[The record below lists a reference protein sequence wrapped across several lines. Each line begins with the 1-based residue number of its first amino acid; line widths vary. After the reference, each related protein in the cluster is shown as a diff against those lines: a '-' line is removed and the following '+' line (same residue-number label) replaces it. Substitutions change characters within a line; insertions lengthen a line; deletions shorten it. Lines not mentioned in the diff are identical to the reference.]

1 MENKNLT
8 TGGELIEQTPT
19 AKTPLK
25 LNTSQT
31 IKVGFAF
38 AIIML
43 FWTAYDFVVP
53 LLLERAYGLSN
64 AMRGLVMG
72 LDNLLS
78 LFMLPFFGKLS
89 DKGAGKLAKKMGRR
103 TPFIIVGTVLSVAL
117 MVFVPLAAKSQLVR
131 SEEIRVREFDIIME
145 SDEAQAELYGMFYDE
160 AKAGNSKYC
169 DLNYLELNDINTRED
184 YIAIRYYPE
193 PSDDAELTEE
203 QQKSNDNYKKF
214 VETGVNVFLSEKV
227 NTAVLGTAEGKQ
239 SIIVYM
245 IILLFVLIAMATFR
259 SPAVALMPDVTPKP
273 LRSQGNAIIN
283 LAGGAGA
290 AIAFIIYTVA
300 FFFESINT
308 FIIIFA
314 TVGAGMLLLLAGFL
328 SLVNEKKMVAGCE
341 RICKEY
347 GIADDDEDD
356 DATDRADEASATVSA
371 DMNVAVLDEV
381 DSDSASDTALTA
393 ADIVDEDADRRK
405 KLEKAKRVSFLL
417 ILASIF
423 MWFMGYNAVSSS
435 LSIYCTKA
443 LNLSASIASVISGVS
458 MAVSAIAFI
467 PVGFL
472 AVKIGRKKS
481 IMLGFA
487 LATLS
492 FILLFAIVRPNSNQ
506 LIPSIFFSL
515 FYLISGFGL
524 IIANVNT
531 FPMVVELSKAEDVGK
546 YTGYYYTATMSAQAI
561 TPFIAGLV
569 MDGINMY
576 ALFAYSAICVAIAI
590 VLMFFV
596 KHGDSK
602 QIPTEKLSKEAK
614 KQILL
619 DSMGD
624 AD

>member
-1 MENKNLT
+1 MDNDNTSIVDRNENQLSSEK
-8 TGGELIEQTPT
+8 
-19 AKTPLK
+19 KPLK
-25 LNTSQT
+25 LNYSQT
-31 IKVGFAF
+31 VKVGFAF

-53 LLLERAYGLSN
+53 LLLEKAYGLSN
-64 AMRGLVMG
+64 AMRGLIMG

-78 LFMLPFFGKLS
+78 LFMLPLFGKLS
-89 DKGAGKLAKKMGRR
+89 DKGKGKLAKKWGRR
-103 TPFIIVGTVLSVAL
+103 TPYILVGTILSVAL
-117 MVFVPLAAKSQLVR
+117 MVFVPLSAKAQLVR
-131 SEEIRVREFDIIME
+131 SESIRASEFASIME
-145 SDEAQAELYGMFYDE
+145 SDATQEAMYGYFYDE
-160 AKAGNSKYC
+160 AKSGNAKYC
-169 DLNYLELNDINTRED
+169 DLRYLELNNIKTREQ
-184 YIAIRYYPE
+184 YIAIRYYPQ
-193 PSDDAELTEE
+193 PDDGTELTDA
-203 QQKSNDNYKKF
+203 QKESNSNYKKY
-214 VETGVNVFLSEKV
+214 VETGITVYLSEKV
-227 NTAVLGTAEGKQ
+227 NTAVLGTAEGRQ

-245 IILLFVLIAMATFR
+245 IILFFVLIAMATFR

-300 FFFESINT
+300 LFFESDNI
-308 FIIIFA
+308 FVIIFA
-314 TVGAGMLLLLAGFL
+314 TIGFGMLMLLTGFM
-328 SLVNEKKMVAGCE
+328 SLVNEKKMVEGRE
-341 RICKEY
+341 VLCKEY
-347 GIADDDEDD
+347 GIDDEEEPEESGKDSESTPSSAALIAD
-356 DATDRADEASATVSA
+356 NTATSAIASSEGAADADYKRRLDRAKF
-371 DMNVAVLDEV
+371 
-381 DSDSASDTALTA
+381 
-393 ADIVDEDADRRK
+393 R
-405 KLEKAKRVSFLL
+405 SFLL

-423 MWFMGYNAVSSS
+423 MWFMGYNAVSST

-443 LNLSASIASVISGVS
+443 LNLSSGIAGIISGVS

-492 FILLFAIVRPNSNQ
+492 FILLFAIVRPNSIQ
-506 LIPSIFFSL
+506 LIPSVLFSL
-515 FYLISGFGL
+515 FYLIAGFGL

-531 FPMVVELSKAEDVGK
+531 FPMVVELSKAKDVGK

-576 ALFAYSAICVAIAI
+576 ALFAYSALCVAAAIA
-590 VLMFFV
+590 LMFFV

-602 QIPTEKLSKEAK
+602 QIPTEKKLSKEEK
-614 KQILL
+614 KQIML